1 MVLGESK
8 TCQIVSLALDSI
20 YWMLAAGS
28 MLDIDFLNLPCK
40 SGIVFP
46 LVLSFKVYI
55 MFNENIQVHMYRN
68 KHIFIHFPLV
78 YRALSFPSIT
88 HWLFSTFMS

>member
-8 TCQIVSLALDSI
+8 TCQIVSLALDSV
-20 YWMLAAGS
+20 YWMLAAGP
-28 MLDIDFLNLPCK
+28 MLYMDFLNLPCK

-46 LVLSFKVYI
+46 LVLNFEVYI
-55 MFNENIQVHMYRN
+55 MFNENTQVHMYRN
-68 KHIFIHFPLV
+68 KHIFIHFSLV
-78 YRALSFPSIT
+78 SRVLSFPSIT